1 MAETVRKDLM
11 RPWLL
16 LVLSAT
22 LSACVTST
30 RQEQV
35 PPTGRGKYIAYNGA
49 GGYTL
54 PDGTTVVADR
64 RGGFTLPNGS
74 YVAPDG
80 AGGLILPNG
89 SRCVSDGARG
99 YVCP

>member
-1 MAETVRKDLM
+1 MAETVRTNLI
-11 RPWLL
+11 RLCP
-16 LVLSAT
+16 VFALSVT
-22 LSACVTST
+22 VSACVMSA

-35 PPTGRGKYIAYNGA
+35 APTGRAKHIAYNGA

-80 AGGLILPNG
+80 AGGITLPNG
-89 SRCVSDGARG
+89 ARCTSDGARG
-99 YVCP
+99 YLCP